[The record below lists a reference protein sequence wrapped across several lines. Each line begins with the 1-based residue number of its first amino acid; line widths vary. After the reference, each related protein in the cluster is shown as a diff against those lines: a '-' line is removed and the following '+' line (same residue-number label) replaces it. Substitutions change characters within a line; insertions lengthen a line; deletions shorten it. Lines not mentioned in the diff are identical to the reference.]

1 MKIHPLSQGG
11 L

>member
-1 MKIHPLSQGG
+1 MKIHPLEAE